1 LLFDTYAAQVGGDF
15 DAPWDDPQLFAAMV
29 AFRKKLLV

>member
-1 LLFDTYAAQVGGDF
+1 LLFDTYAAQLGGDY
-15 DAPWDDPQLFAAMV
+15 DPQLFAAMV